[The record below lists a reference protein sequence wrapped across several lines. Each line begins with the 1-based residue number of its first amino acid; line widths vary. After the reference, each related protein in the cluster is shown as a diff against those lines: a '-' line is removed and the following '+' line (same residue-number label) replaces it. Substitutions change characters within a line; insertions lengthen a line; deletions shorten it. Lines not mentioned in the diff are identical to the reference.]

1 MANPRK
7 PSDKRQN
14 RVTKDVSGLVP
25 IGHPQGQGL
34 DSNPAPK
41 PPVPVS
47 AKVRRYWQAY
57 WSSPVSQ
64 VVDPNVDA
72 FLLVRWI
79 TYVDEWETATK
90 TLHAEGMTVVGSTGQ
105 TVLHPLARLR
115 ASLETEL
122 SAIEQRLGL
131 DPKSRALLGI
141 AVNQY
146 KKSASDLVADIATLA
161 PVSLDD

>member
-1 MANPRK
+1 
-7 PSDKRQN
+7 
-14 RVTKDVSGLVP
+14 
-25 IGHPQGQGL
+25 
-34 DSNPAPK
+34 
-41 PPVPVS
+41 
-47 AKVRRYWQAY
+47 
-57 WSSPVSQ
+57 
-64 VVDPNVDA
+64 
-72 FLLVRWI
+72 
-79 TYVDEWETATK
+79 
-90 TLHAEGMTVVGSTGQ
+90 MTVVGSTGQ